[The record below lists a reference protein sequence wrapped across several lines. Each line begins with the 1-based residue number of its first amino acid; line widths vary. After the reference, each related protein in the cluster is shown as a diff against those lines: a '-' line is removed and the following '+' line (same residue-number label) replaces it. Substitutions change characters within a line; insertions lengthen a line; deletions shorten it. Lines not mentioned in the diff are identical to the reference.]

1 MISISSV
8 DVSDDFWRLVKI
20 LFEDYKWWYQIAS
33 WVAWQTTYI
42 KVLLTCVLEINSS
55 EKKKIK
61 PVLTCYLQKVFIR
74 LIFWLWKLGL
84 GPWMVDH
91 FDLCMCLSAFLFI
104 LVSKSELYIIQGL
117 ILWWVFC
124 WNSCVVGY
132 TTGCQKWKG
141 YCGGWSLLCAVL
153 SFMLLNILKLW
164 TSSCEER
171 GQVVFHYVGISSWY
185 NYNTT

>member
-1 MISISSV
+1 MMISNS
-8 DVSDDFWRLVKI
+8 I
-20 LFEDYKWWYQIAS
+20 LSCLTNNIH
-33 WVAWQTTYI
+33 
-42 KVLLTCVLEINSS
+42 KVLLLTCVLEINSS

-91 FDLCMCLSAFLFI
+91 FDLCMCLSTFLFI

-124 WNSCVVGY
+124 WNSCVVALLGAQQDVKSEKVIVEDGVCCVQCFLSCFWTFSSY
-132 TTGCQKWKG
+132 GHHLVKRG
-141 YCGGWSLLCAVL
+141 ARLFSLCW
-153 SFMLLNILKLW
+153 N
-164 TSSCEER
+164 
-171 GQVVFHYVGISSWY
+171 
-185 NYNTT
+185 